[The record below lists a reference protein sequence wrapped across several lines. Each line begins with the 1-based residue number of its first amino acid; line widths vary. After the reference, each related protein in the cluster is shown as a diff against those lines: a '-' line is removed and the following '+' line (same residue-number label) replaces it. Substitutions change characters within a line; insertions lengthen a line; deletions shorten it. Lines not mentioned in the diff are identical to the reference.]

1 MTNELDLSGQV
12 CGGPRPSNEL
22 DGFAARLA
30 EWNSMSQ
37 ETRGALCTSN
47 GPRAATSP
55 ASDLA
60 SEWIKRASG
69 RSTELA
75 RSIRTHERELARQRA
90 ELAEVRQLERRS
102 AIAAVVEVMRRLG
115 ITVDEL
121 RHGIGGTLVE
131 FPQMTAA
138 AASPPPVGLV
148 GPQGQ
153 VWLGQG
159 RRPNWLKQ
167 FLAAGGHLSDLRK
180 PKAQEPEA
188 V

>member
-1 MTNELDLSGQV
+1 MTDELDLRGQV

-30 EWNSMSQ
+30 EWNCMSQ
-37 ETRGALCTSN
+37 ETRGALCASN
-47 GPRAATSP
+47 APRAAPSP
-55 ASDLA
+55 AADLA
-60 SEWIKRASG
+60 SEWIKRASS
-69 RSTELA
+69 RSTELS
-75 RSIRTHERELARQRA
+75 RSIRTNERELARQRA
-90 ELAEVRQLERRS
+90 ELADVRQRERRS

-121 RHGIGGTLVE
+121 RNGIGGTLVE
-131 FPQMTAA
+131 LPQMAA
-138 AASPPPVGLV
+138 AVASPPPVRLV

-167 FLAAGGHLSDLRK
+167 FLAAGGHLSDLRQ
-180 PKAQEPEA
+180 PKAQELETA
-188 V
+188 